1 MSNLPPVSATLSDRP
16 ARSPWNPSRWLGRIL
31 PIAACVALGGT
42 CSAQAPMEFKNLQ
55 LFPKGIAQ
63 EELIANMK
71 NFAVSLGV
79 RCNFC
84 HVGEEGA
91 PLDTFDF
98 ASDEKE
104 PKRVARIMIRMRDA
118 INADHLTKAAH
129 HHEGA
134 ARVDCVTCHRG
145 QNHPPKPEEIL
156 AGIMSGQSGH

>member
-1 MSNLPPVSATLSDRP
+1 MSKLSPGSAPLSGRP
-16 ARSPWNPSRWLGRIL
+16 ARSPWNLYRWLGRIL
-31 PIAACVALGGT
+31 PIASCAALGGT
-42 CSAQAPMEFKNLQ
+42 CAAQAPMEFKNLQ
-55 LFPKGIAQ
+55 VFPKGVAQ

-71 NFAVSLGV
+71 NFAMSLGV

-118 INADHLTKAAH
+118 INADHLAKAPH
-129 HHEGA
+129 DHEGA

-145 QNHPPKPEEIL
+145 THEPEKPEEIL
-156 AGIMSGQSGH
+156 AEIMSKAGGH